1 MHGAVLGM
9 AHRGRLNV
17 LAHVLKKPVTK
28 IFGEFEGFLDPTMAQ
43 GSGDVKY
50 HLGYDSE
57 YITVKGQR
65 VGVSLAYNPSHLEA
79 VDPVVEGRVRAMQDK
94 LGPEGKHKI
103 VPLIIHGDAA
113 FAGQGMVAETLN
125 LSGLEGYGTGGSIHL
140 IINNQIGFT
149 TSPRDARSTP
159 YCTDVARMLGVP
171 IFHVNGED
179 VEAVAA
185 VVHLAAEWRQ
195 TFHRDVVIDLYC
207 FRRHGHNEGDE
218 PSFTQPLLYDAIRAH
233 PSPRVA
239 YARRMVAERRS
250 LTEEEVNRIVAESQS
265 RLEEALTAPREE
277 PGARGNGWRFEGSV
291 WDEVDTRVP
300 LERLQALLTQM
311 NDLPTGFSAHRKIQR
326 LLEQRVA
333 IARGERPV
341 DWAVAELGAYATLV
355 DQGRAVRLSGQDS
368 GRGTFSHRHAVLTD
382 VISGLDH
389 VPLAHL
395 REGQGTFEVYDS
407 LLSEAAVL
415 GFEYGYTLE
424 SPDTLVLWE
433 AQFGDFANGAQVII
447 DNFLMSSEQKW
458 NLCSGLVMLLPH
470 GYEGQGPEHSSA
482 RLERYLQL
490 CAEEN
495 VVVANITTPANF
507 FHLLRRQS
515 LQRVRKP
522 LVVMSPKSLLRH
534 AECVSTLEELSEGHY
549 QRVISETDADVRIE
563 SVHRVVFCS
572 GKVYYELREA
582 RRARG
587 VSDVALIRLEQLY
600 PLPADEICAVLAAA
614 PADVEV
620 AWCQEEPRNMGA
632 WPLMD
637 EWMSEVLGG
646 RPPRYIGRRRAAAA
660 ATGSPKRHRTEQ
672 AALIDEALAPR
683 P

>member
-1 MHGAVLGM
+1 
-9 AHRGRLNV
+9 
-17 LAHVLKKPVTK
+17 
-28 IFGEFEGFLDPTMAQ
+28 
-43 GSGDVKY
+43 
-50 HLGYDSE
+50 
-57 YITVKGQR
+57 
-65 VGVSLAYNPSHLEA
+65 
-79 VDPVVEGRVRAMQDK
+79 
-94 LGPEGKHKI
+94 
-103 VPLIIHGDAA
+103 
-113 FAGQGMVAETLN
+113 
-125 LSGLEGYGTGGSIHL
+125 
-140 IINNQIGFT
+140 
-149 TSPRDARSTP
+149 
-159 YCTDVARMLGVP
+159 
-171 IFHVNGED
+171 
-179 VEAVAA
+179 

-563 SVHRVVFCS
+563 SVHRVVGGPPRPGCL
-572 GKVYYELREA
+572 GRGPHPAGAALPAARRRDLRRA
-582 RRARG
+582 RRRARG
-587 VSDVALIRLEQLY
+587 RRGRLVPGRAPQHGR
-600 PLPADEICAVLAAA
+600 LAADGRVDVGGARRSPSAVHRA
-614 PADVEV
+614 PSGRRGGHRISQAPPHR
-620 AWCQEEPRNMGA
+620 A
-632 WPLMD
+632 
-637 EWMSEVLGG
+637 G
-646 RPPRYIGRRRAAAA
+646 RPHRRGPRPAPLSARRPRRAPSTASFEHWNI
-660 ATGSPKRHRTEQ
+660 GVNWNGC
-672 AALIDEALAPR
+672 
-683 P
+683 